1 MKTKT
6 RPKYST
12 AQSVGFML
20 KTSWHQ
26 HKNVILLSVL
36 IAALTVGLSLA
47 QLFVAPEILHRV
59 ETSAPFGELMA
70 TIGIFTLLLLVLST
84 ANKYCETCAF
94 VGRLDVRTDICQMIL
109 EKNFTTAYPNTSA
122 PHVKK
127 LLAGAQN
134 AVGDNSAA
142 AEHIWYTLTDLMV
155 NLGGFLLYLVLL
167 RDLPP
172 VLMAAVVITSILSFF
187 TARIQSDFVYRH
199 REEWGELW
207 EKVNYISRRSESVEL
222 AKDIRIYGLAGWLQD
237 IYGGILTGFH
247 GFIRTREK
255 TFLLVGL
262 ADVLLA
268 LARNGIAYFYLLR
281 LTLAEGLPAS
291 QFLLYFTAVSGFTT
305 WVVEILKGL
314 SQLRTECLDIS
325 IVQEYLNYPEPFRFE
340 GGRPIPRAESY
351 ELRLEDVSF
360 TYPGGEKPLFQH
372 LDLTIRP
379 GEKLAVV
386 GLNGAGKTSL
396 VKLLCGFYDPDE
408 GRVLLNGQ
416 DIREFD
422 RREYYGLLSAVY
434 QDFSLMDTT
443 IAENIACSTQD
454 IDLDRVRHCLDQA
467 GLGDFV
473 ASLPRGLDT
482 PVGREVYL
490 DGVLFS
496 GGQTQ
501 RLILARALYKDG
513 PILVLDEPTAALD
526 PIAENDIYMKYSDMT
541 HGKTS
546 LFISHRL
553 ASTRFCDRII
563 FLSDGEIAEE
573 GTHEELLARGG
584 AYAQLFEIQAR
595 YYQEGR
601 EFR

>member
-1 MKTKT
+1 MNT
-6 RPKYST
+6 RPKPKYST

-20 KTSWHQ
+20 KTAWRHQ
-26 HKNVILLSVL
+26 KSVILLCVL
-36 IAALTVGLSLA
+36 TAALTVGLSLT
-47 QLFVAPEILHRV
+47 QLFAAPEILRRV
-59 ETSAPFGELMA
+59 ESSAPFGELLA
-70 TIGIFTLLLLVLST
+70 AIGGFTLLLLVLST
-84 ANKYCETCAF
+84 ANKYCETCSI
-94 VGRLDVRTDICQMIL
+94 VGRLNTRTDICRMTL
-109 EKNFTTAYPNTSA
+109 EKNFTTAYPNTSD

-127 LLAGAQN
+127 LLAGAEE
-134 AVGDNSAA
+134 ATGDNSAA
-142 AEHIWYTLTDLMV
+142 TEHIWYTLTDLMV
-155 NLGGFLLYLVLL
+155 NIGGFVLYLVLL
-167 RDLPP
+167 RELPP
-172 VLMAAVVITSILSFF
+172 VLMAAVVLTSLLSFF

-199 REEWGELW
+199 REEWGKLW
-207 EKVNYISRRSESVEL
+207 EQVNYISRRSESVEL

-237 IYGGILTGFH
+237 IYGGILAAFQ

-268 LARNGIAYFYLLR
+268 LARNGVAYLYLIRMVLH
-281 LTLAEGLPAS
+281 EGLPAS
-291 QFLLYFTAVSGFTT
+291 RFLLYFTAVSGFTT
-305 WVVEILKGL
+305 WVVEILKSL
-314 SQLRTECLDIS
+314 SQLRKECLDIS
-325 IVQEYLNYPEPFRFE
+325 IVQEYLNYPEPFRFTD
-340 GGRPIPRAESY
+340 GKPIPKAQSY

-360 TYPGGEKPLFQH
+360 TYPGAEAPLFRH
-372 LDLTIRP
+372 LDLTLHP

-422 RREYYGLLSAVY
+422 RRAYYRQISAVY

-454 IDLDRVRHCLDQA
+454 IDRDRVWRCLCQA
-467 GLGDFV
+467 GLEDFIRK
-473 ASLPRGLDT
+473 LPRGLDT
-482 PVGREVYL
+482 PVGRDVYL

-501 RLILARALYKDG
+501 RLILARALYKNG
-513 PILVLDEPTAALD
+513 PILILDEPTAALD
-526 PIAENDIYMKYSDMT
+526 PIAENDIYQKYSSMT
-541 HGKTS
+541 QGKTS

-553 ASTRFCDRII
+553 ASTRFCDRIV
-563 FLSDGEIAEE
+563 FLADGKIAEE
-573 GTHEELLARGG
+573 GTHEELLAKGG
-584 AYAQLFEIQAR
+584 AYAQLFELQAR